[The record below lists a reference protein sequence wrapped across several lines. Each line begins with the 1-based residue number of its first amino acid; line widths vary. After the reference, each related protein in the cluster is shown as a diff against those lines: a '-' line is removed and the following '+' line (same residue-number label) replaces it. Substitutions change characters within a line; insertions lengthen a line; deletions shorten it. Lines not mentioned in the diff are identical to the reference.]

1 MLNLEFRIRQLVRNP
16 NLGWLCVMLTGVQV
30 NAEAMRLKGGGYESE
45 DNYQNLEFVFLDIEN
60 IHVMRESY
68 KKVQSIKIKSTRTY
82 LSWSG
87 EANVPS

>member
-1 MLNLEFRIRQLVRNP
+1 
-16 NLGWLCVMLTGVQV
+16 MLTGVQV

-68 KKVQSIKIKSTRTY
+68 KKVQSIKIINSNLLILVR
-82 LSWSG
+82 
-87 EANVPS
+87 

>member
-1 MLNLEFRIRQLVRNP
+1 MK
-16 NLGWLCVMLTGVQV
+16 V

-68 KKVQSIKIKSTRTY
+68 RKVYNILNFYSNPLILGR
-82 LSWSG
+82 
-87 EANVPS
+87 

>member
-1 MLNLEFRIRQLVRNP
+1 
-16 NLGWLCVMLTGVQV
+16 
-30 NAEAMRLKGGGYESE
+30 MRLKGGGYESE

-87 EANVPS
+87 EAHVPS

>member
-1 MLNLEFRIRQLVRNP
+1 MNLEFRFRQLVRNP

>member
-1 MLNLEFRIRQLVRNP
+1 MFMHNNDSILNQFNWQSRQID
-16 NLGWLCVMLTGVQV
+16 WLIVNVNVDAKV

-68 KKVQSIKIKSTRTY
+68 RKV
-82 LSWSG
+82 
-87 EANVPS
+87 

>member
-1 MLNLEFRIRQLVRNP
+1 MLNLEIRFRQLVRNP

-68 KKVQSIKIKSTRTY
+68 KKVQIIKIINSNLLILVR
-82 LSWSG
+82 
-87 EANVPS
+87 

>member
-1 MLNLEFRIRQLVRNP
+1 MVNVK
-16 NLGWLCVMLTGVQV
+16 V

-68 KKVQSIKIKSTRTY
+68 RKVSNIDY
-82 LSWSG
+82 
-87 EANVPS
+87 

>member
-1 MLNLEFRIRQLVRNP
+1 
-16 NLGWLCVMLTGVQV
+16 
-30 NAEAMRLKGGGYESE
+30 MRLKGGGYESE

>member
-1 MLNLEFRIRQLVRNP
+1 MVGYCAKLV
-16 NLGWLCVMLTGVQV
+16 TAQV

-68 KKVQSIKIKSTRTY
+68 KKVQEIKIINSNLLILVIR
-82 LSWSG
+82 
-87 EANVPS
+87 

>member
-1 MLNLEFRIRQLVRNP
+1 MLNLEFTFRQLVRNP

-68 KKVQSIKIKSTRTY
+68 KKVQSIKIINSNLLILVR
-82 LSWSG
+82 
-87 EANVPS
+87 

>member
-1 MLNLEFRIRQLVRNP
+1 MRNP

-30 NAEAMRLKGGGYESE
+30 NAEATRLKGGGYESE